1 MMKLAK
7 KYHPDVNKDDPE
19 AAKRF
24 QVREFAF
31 HIFRAHI
38 VSTILGILS
47 FMKDTRSKFITDY
60 Y

>member
-1 MMKLAK
+1 MSNIRI
-7 KYHPDVNKDDPE
+7 YV
-19 AAKRF
+19 
-24 QVREFAF
+24 QQY
-31 HIFRAHI
+31 I